1 MATVE
6 HCLFCFESLAAELEG
21 REPLELG
28 DLQKSYAEYTKAQLA
43 SQEED
48 DDDDDDDGDD
58 EGEEEEGEGEGE
70 AEASQKNNKPAALR
84 KKIPALRRLVGSGP
98 SDNSLASSSGANS
111 GSSSSTSLLSANTSA
126 TSISTTTAGGGGGSG
141 PQPVTDPSAEY
152 PLFVTWNKDD
162 GDGEY
167 SLRGCIG
174 TFEAQPLADGLSS
187 YAVIAAL
194 HDSRFRRVTLREL
207 PALQCAVTLLTDFED
222 ADHVLDWEVGVHGI
236 RISFRVDGR
245 RYGATYLPDVAKEQG
260 WTREQALISLMRKA
274 GWEGRRDRWREV
286 AEAGGL
292 KVVRY
297 RGDKESVVYGE
308 YKAWRDWADEN

>member
-43 SQEED
+43 SQEEED
-48 DDDDDDDGDD
+48 DDEDEDD
-58 EGEEEEGEGEGE
+58 GEEEREGEGD
-70 AEASQKNNKPAALR
+70 ASQTNKTPAALK

-98 SDNSLASSSGANS
+98 SDNSLASSASSGANS

-126 TSISTTTAGGGGGSG
+126 TSISTTTAAAGGSGSSNG

-167 SLRGCIG
+167 ALRGCIG
-174 TFEAQPLADGLSS
+174 TFEAQPLGEGLSS

-194 HDSRFRRVTLREL
+194 HDSRFRRVTPREL
-207 PALQCAVTLLTDFED
+207 PALQCAVTLLTGFED
-222 ADHVLDWEVGVHGI
+222 AGHMLDWEVGVHGI

-274 GWEGRRDRWREV
+274 GWEGRRDRWRDV

>member
-6 HCLFCFESLAAELEG
+6 HCLFCFESLVAELEG

-28 DLQKSYAEYTKAQLA
+28 ELQKSYAEYTKAQLA

-48 DDDDDDDGDD
+48 DDDDD
-58 EGEEEEGEGEGE
+58 EEEDEGEGEGE
-70 AEASQKNNKPAALR
+70 GEGGASQANKKPAALK

-98 SDNSLASSSGANS
+98 SENSLASSSSGANS

-126 TSISTTTAGGGGGSG
+126 TSISTATAPGGDG
-141 PQPVTDPSAEY
+141 PQSVTDPSAEY
-152 PLFVTWNKDD
+152 PLFVTWNKDED

-194 HDSRFRRVTLREL
+194 HDSRFRRVARGEL
-207 PALQCAVTLLTDFED
+207 PALQCAVTLLTGFED
-222 ADHVLDWEVGVHGI
+222 AAHMLDWEVGTHGV
-236 RISFRVDGR
+236 RISFRAGGR
-245 RYGATYLPDVAKEQG
+245 RYGATYLPDVAREQG
-260 WTREQALISLMRKA
+260 WTREQALVSLMRKA